1 MRTIDQEELL
11 KWLCERM
18 KKLREAEDVLGR
30 LFWSGALSTYEAVY
44 QHVITMCDES
54 ECDEADR
61 V

>member
-1 MRTIDQEELL
+1 MRAIDQEELL

-44 QHVITMCDES
+44 QHVITMCDEP
-54 ECDEADR
+54 ECDETDR